1 MTVSVA
7 LRLTCAGVFAAA
19 VFVAPASAAIKC
31 KRGTQLVGGQWIA
44 TPYCQDQ
51 YLAEVARKSGFNA
64 SAAKIRNNPNYKKN
78 LCQYMY
84 SDIRVQQTC
93 LDAGVPQLFGIP

>member
-1 MTVSVA
+1 MAMSAA
-7 LRLTCAGVFAAA
+7 LRLSCVAVFAAA
-19 VFVAPASAAIKC
+19 FFAAPANAAIKC
-31 KRGTQLVGGQWIA
+31 NRGNQLVSDQWIA
-44 TPYCQDQ
+44 TPYCQDK
-51 YLAEVARKSGFNA
+51 YLAEVARESGFKA

>member
-1 MTVSVA
+1 MSMPA
-7 LRLTCAGVFAAA
+7 APRLSSA
-19 VFVAPASAAIKC
+19 VVLATAVLTTSSSAAIKC
-31 KRGTQLVGGQWIA
+31 NLGSQLVGGQWMA

-51 YLAEVARKSGFNA
+51 YLAEVARKAGFKA

-93 LDAGVPQLFGIP
+93 IDAGVPQIFIP

>member
-1 MTVSVA
+1 MSMSAV
-7 LRLTCAGVFAAA
+7 LRLSSSVLVATAVLTTSAG
-19 VFVAPASAAIKC
+19 AAIKC
-31 KRGTQLVGGQWIA
+31 KTGSQLVGGQWMA

-51 YLAEVARKSGFNA
+51 YLAEVARKAGFKA

-93 LDAGVPQLFGIP
+93 VDAGVPQIFIP

>member
-1 MTVSVA
+1 MTMSPA
-7 LRLTCAGVFAAA
+7 LRLSCVA
-19 VFVAPASAAIKC
+19 VFVTAVIAAPASAAIKC
-31 KRGTQLVGGQWIA
+31 NRGSQLVSGQWIA
-44 TPYCQDQ
+44 TPYCQDK
-51 YLAEVARKSGFNA
+51 YLAEVARESGFKA

-93 LDAGVPQLFGIP
+93 LDAGVPQIFIP

>member
-1 MTVSVA
+1 
-7 LRLTCAGVFAAA
+7 
-19 VFVAPASAAIKC
+19 
-31 KRGTQLVGGQWIA
+31 
-44 TPYCQDQ
+44 
-51 YLAEVARKSGFNA
+51 LAKVARESGFKA

-93 LDAGVPQLFGIP
+93 LDAGVPQIFVP

>member
-1 MTVSVA
+1 MISVA
-7 LRLTCAGVFAAA
+7 VLRTGLAIVTAA
-19 VFVAPASAAIKC
+19 VVVVPASAAIKC
-31 KRGTQLVGGQWIA
+31 NRGNQFVGGQWIA
-44 TPYCQDQ
+44 TPCCQDQ
-51 YLAEVARKSGFNA
+51 YLADVARSSGFKA

-93 LDAGVPQLFGIP
+93 LDAGVPQIFGVP

>member
-1 MTVSVA
+1 MIAPAV
-7 LRLTCAGVFAAA
+7 LRIGLAIVAAA
-19 VFVAPASAAIKC
+19 VLAAPASAAIKC
-31 KRGTQLVGGQWIA
+31 KRGNQFVGGQWIA

-51 YLAEVARKSGFNA
+51 YLADVARKSGFKA

-84 SDIRVQQTC
+84 SDIRVQETC
-93 LDAGVPQLFGIP
+93 LDAGVPQIFGVP